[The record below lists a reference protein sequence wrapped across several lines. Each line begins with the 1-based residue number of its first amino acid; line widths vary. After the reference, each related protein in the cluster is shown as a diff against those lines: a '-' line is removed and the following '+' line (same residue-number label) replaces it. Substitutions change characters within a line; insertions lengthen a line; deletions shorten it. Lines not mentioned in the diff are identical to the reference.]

1 MIMAAIG
8 GEGGHACSHHHT
20 PPSADTAVADRAP
33 ERTRRA
39 VRERRR
45 PEGARRSP
53 EPDTVRTA
61 ERTRSGGTSRRG
73 ALRAAMAGALGVAGA
88 TVLAGEAAAAVAPTA
103 SGSPVHLLPS
113 LLHSG
118 RVRMADLTH
127 PLSADF
133 PVFERFV
140 RKPQQTQVMFE
151 DEIGFNT
158 AEWTF
163 NEHSGTH
170 IDVPAHWENGL
181 ATVDEIELKDLVAP
195 LVVIRIAERAE
206 QDNVTGV
213 TVADIRA
220 WERVNGRV
228 PRRAFV
234 AMDSGWYRR
243 VDSPGDFL
251 NVDPAT
257 GATRFPGFTAEAADF
272 LVTGRGVVGLGVD
285 TPSLDIGADPEP
297 VVHSILLTTGHYGL
311 ENLAALDQV
320 PDKGA
325 TLMIGAPRLRGG
337 FGAPVRAM
345 ALI

>member
-8 GEGGHACSHHHT
+8 GEGGHACPHHHAPSAADT
-20 PPSADTAVADRAP
+20 PPAGGAP

-39 VRERRR
+39 VRERR
-45 PEGARRSP
+45 PEGTRPSTEPGPARTSEGPRPGGASRRHAL
-53 EPDTVRTA
+53 RTA
-61 ERTRSGGTSRRG
+61 V
-73 ALRAAMAGALGVAGA
+73 AGAFGLAGA
-88 TVLAGEAAAAVAPTA
+88 TVLAGPAAAAAAPTA
-103 SGSPVHLLPS
+103 PRGPVHRLPE

-140 RKPQQTQVMFE
+140 RKPEQNQVMFE

-181 ATVDEIELKDLVAP
+181 ATVDEVPLKDLVAP
-195 LVVIRIAERAE
+195 LVVIRIADRAE

-220 WERVNGRV
+220 WERANGRV

-251 NVDPAT
+251 NVDPVT

-325 TLMIGAPRLRGG
+325 VLMVGVPRLRGG
-337 FGAPVRAM
+337 FGAPVRAT
-345 ALI
+345 ALV